1 MDISKLSGKP
11 HEMLT
16 EGGKRKPAVGYLP
29 ILVGEVILL
38 IIRPMKNR
46 ISSKQMSNLA
56 LLLTSPNIT
65 FQVHGSTKYLLI

>member
-29 ILVGEVILL
+29 IQGGEVILL
-38 IIRPMKNR
+38 LT
-46 ISSKQMSNLA
+46 SSNLA
-56 LLLTSPNIT
+56 LLLNSPNIT
-65 FQVHGSTKYLLI
+65 FQVHGSTKYLFI

>member
-29 ILVGEVILL
+29 ILGGEVILL
-38 IIRPMKNR
+38 
-46 ISSKQMSNLA
+46 
-56 LLLTSPNIT
+56 LTSSYEKQNKEAADFT
-65 FQVHGSTKYLLI
+65 

>member
-29 ILVGEVILL
+29 ILGGEVILL
-38 IIRPMKNR
+38 
-46 ISSKQMSNLA
+46 
-56 LLLTSPNIT
+56 LTSSYGKQNKLQT
-65 FQVHGSTKYLLI
+65 DEQFGSIADFT